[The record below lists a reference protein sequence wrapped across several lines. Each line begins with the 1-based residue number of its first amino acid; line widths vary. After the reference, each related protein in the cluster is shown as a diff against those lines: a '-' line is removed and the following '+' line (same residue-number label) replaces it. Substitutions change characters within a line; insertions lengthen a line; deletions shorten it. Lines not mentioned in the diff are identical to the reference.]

1 MRKLDIL
8 LIVLLLGSSL
18 GLVRSAYESRRVFA
32 ELDRARAEQ
41 RQLDAEHKRLD
52 AERQVQSTHLRVER
66 VARERLQMRT
76 VTPAVTHWVY
86 ERPAEAAPGAEVR
99 PIEGARP

>member
-52 AERQVQSTHLRVER
+52 AERQGQATHARVQR
-66 VARERLQMRT
+66 VAREQLKMGT
-76 VTPAVTHWVY
+76 VTPTITVY
-86 ERPAEAAPGAEVR
+86 VDDATAATGASR
-99 PIEGARP
+99 

>member
-52 AERQVQSTHLRVER
+52 AERQAQATHARVQR
-66 VARERLQMRT
+66 VAREQLKMAS
-76 VTPAVTHWVY
+76 VTPAITVY
-86 ERPAEAAPGAEVR
+86 VDDTVAASGAPR
-99 PIEGARP
+99 

>member
-52 AERQVQSTHLRVER
+52 AERQAQATHARVQR
-66 VARERLQMRT
+66 VAREQLKMVS
-76 VTPAVTHWVY
+76 VTPAITVY
-86 ERPAEAAPGAEVR
+86 VDDTVAAPGAPR
-99 PIEGARP
+99 

>member
-52 AERQVQSTHLRVER
+52 AERQAQATHARVQR
-66 VARERLQMRT
+66 VAREQLKMGS
-76 VTPAVTHWVY
+76 VTPAITVY
-86 ERPAEAAPGAEVR
+86 VDDTVAAPGAPR
-99 PIEGARP
+99 

>member
-8 LIVLLLGSSL
+8 LIVLLLASSL

-41 RQLDAEHKRLD
+41 RQLEAEHKRLD
-52 AERQVQSTHLRVER
+52 AERQAQATHARVQR
-66 VARERLQMRT
+66 VAREHLKMGS
-76 VTPAVTHWVY
+76 VTPAITVY
-86 ERPAEAAPGAEVR
+86 VDDTVAASGAPR
-99 PIEGARP
+99 

>member
-52 AERQVQSTHLRVER
+52 AERQGQATHARVQR
-66 VARERLQMRT
+66 VAREQLKMGT
-76 VTPAVTHWVY
+76 VTPAITVY
-86 ERPAEAAPGAEVR
+86 VDDATAATGASR
-99 PIEGARP
+99 